1 MADQDEAENPEAE
14 VDNEASGGKKKK
26 FIIFIIV
33 VVVVLGSA
41 TGITLFML
49 MGNGETAGEEEA
61 SEDSKKAVK
70 PPAIY
75 FAMEPP
81 FTVDFQVGGRQR
93 YAQLSITVMG
103 RDPEAMEAVKQHE
116 PLIRNN
122 LVMLI
127 ASEDFQTLQTAEG
140 KEMLKTK
147 ATESIQQVLQQE
159 IGKPGIETILFTGFV
174 MQ

>member
-1 MADQDEAENPEAE
+1 MADQDETESPEAE
-14 VDNEASGGKKKK
+14 VDSEASGGKKKK
-26 FIIFIIV
+26 LIIFI
-33 VVVVLGSA
+33 VVVLVVLGGA
-41 TGITLFML
+41 AGITLYML
-49 MGNGETAGEEEA
+49 MGSGETAGEG
-61 SEDSKKAVK
+61 DSSAESQKATK

-103 RDPEAMEAVKQHE
+103 RDPEAMAAVKQHE

-122 LVMLI
+122 LVLLI
-127 ASEDFQTLQTAEG
+127 ASEDFQTLQTSEG
-140 KEMLKTK
+140 KEMLKQK

-159 IGKPGIETILFTGFV
+159 IGKPGIETVLFTGFV